1 MAGYNMGMKSVK
13 EYTSMGFV
21 ENYKKIIFKMD
32 WVFSSFF
39 DKLFLIGL
47 LIWSVWNLWRF
58 IF

>member
-1 MAGYNMGMKSVK
+1 MGMKSVK